1 MKILD
6 NYSIESV
13 KQKIDELTAT
23 HCEDLK
29 SLCLELAQVTAQVI
43 SNNKKEKKD
52 PKYLGIPN
60 ISFSLVGPDD
70 DRDEEYSKQRMERGF
85 DSSELWSL
93 KDTITN
99 FILPRLKVFVDA
111 PCGYPGC
118 FDCEDDWKKILG
130 KMVRSFEISK
140 RDGEGFVLTDKEG
153 EEFDEGMELFKE
165 YFFLLWH

>member
-1 MKILD
+1 MMRELKE
-6 NYSIESV
+6 YSLETV
-13 KQKIDELTAT
+13 KQKIAELTAT

-29 SLCLELAQVTAQVI
+29 VICLELAQALD
-43 SNNKKEKKD
+43 KDKKD

-60 ISFSLVGPDD
+60 ISFSLVAPGD
-70 DRDEEYSKQRMERGF
+70 DREEMFAKQRLERGF

-99 FILPRLKVFVDA
+99 FVLPRLKVFADE

-118 FDCEDDWKKILG
+118 FDNENEWKEILE
-130 KMVRSFEISK
+130 KMVRAFEISK
-140 RDGEGFVLTDKEG
+140 KDGDGFVLTDKEG

-165 YFFLLWH
+165 YFFSLWN